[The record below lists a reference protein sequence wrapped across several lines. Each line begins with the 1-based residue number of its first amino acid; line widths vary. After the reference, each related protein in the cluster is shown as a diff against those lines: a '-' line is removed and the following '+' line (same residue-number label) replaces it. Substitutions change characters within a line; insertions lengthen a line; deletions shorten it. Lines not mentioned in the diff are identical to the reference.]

1 MLTRIRQLL
10 IKEFLQILRDP
21 RARFALIVPPIVQM
35 LIFGYAASFEVRH
48 VTTAILDLDHS
59 QESRELVSRF
69 TSSGYFEV
77 VTALE
82 DRRQLADAIDR
93 GKATLAIQILP
104 GFAEA
109 LRKGATAPIQVIL
122 DGTDSNTALVALGYI
137 NQIGQRYSED
147 YFQDNVR
154 RVAPAL
160 APMIPAVVLEQRPW
174 FNSNLESRWY
184 FVPGTIGTLM
194 LTLVVPMTAFAIV
207 REREIGTLEQLMV
220 TPMSAAELIFGKTV
234 PYLLI
239 GLVQLAGVSLIAVF
253 WFEVPFRGSIAVLLF
268 GSLLFVLSTLAV
280 GLLISTFSKTQ
291 QQALVTSFFYIMP
304 AVTLSGFSFPISSM
318 PQVLQWLTI
327 IDPLRYYLVV
337 VRDSFLKG
345 NGIGVLWNEMLA
357 MAALAA
363 IQLAASMFRF
373 RKTLD

>member
-10 IKEFLQILRDP
+10 IKEFLQVLRDP

-35 LIFGYAASFEVRH
+35 LVFGYAASFEVRH
-48 VTTAILDLDHS
+48 VTTAILDLDRS

-69 TSSGYFEV
+69 TSSGYFEM

-82 DRRQLADAIDR
+82 DRRQLTDVIDR
-93 GKATLAIQILP
+93 GNATLAIQILP

-109 LRKGATAPIQVIL
+109 LRKGATAQIQVIL

-137 NQIGQRYSED
+137 GQISQRYGAD
-147 YFQDNVR
+147 YFEDNLR

-220 TPMSAAELIFGKTV
+220 TPMSAAELILGKTV

-345 NGIGVLWNEMLA
+345 NGIEVLWDEMLA

-363 IQLAASMFRF
+363 IQLAASMVRF